1 MKKSSLIALLLLV
14 PMPSIGVLAA
24 MYLWAGSPFGQTVF
38 SLSKLWILLL
48 PLLWIRLVDG
58 KRWSLSKPK
67 HGGLLVGIVSGLLIS
82 AVIVAVYVLVA
93 GKMIDADALKKMA
106 VEVGLSNVWIYL
118 GATTYWVLINSVLEE
133 YVWRWFVV
141 EKLEE
146 VVSGKLVAVLLSAA
160 AFTLHHIIALLV
172 YFSWPVVLICS
183 AGLFMGGAIWSW
195 FYMKYRSVW
204 PGYLSHAIVDIAVF
218 GIGYVLIF
226 GGS

>member
-14 PMPSIGVLAA
+14 PMPSVGVLAA
-24 MYLWAGSPFGQTVF
+24 MYFWSGTPFGQTIF
-38 SLSKLWILLL
+38 TLSKLWILLL

-58 KRWSLSKPK
+58 KGWSISKPK
-67 HGGLLVGIVSGLLIS
+67 HGGFSVGIISGLLIS
-82 AVIVAVYVLVA
+82 AIIVGIYVLVA
-93 GKMIDADALKKMA
+93 GKMIDAEALKKMTL
-106 VEVGLSNVWIYL
+106 EVGLSDVRVYL
-118 GATTYWVLINSVLEE
+118 GAVAYWVLVNSVLEE

-146 VVSGKLVAVLLSAA
+146 VVSGKLAAVLLSAA
-160 AFTLHHIIALLV
+160 AFTMHHIIALLV
-172 YFSWPVVLICS
+172 YFSWPVVIICS

-195 FYMKYRSVW
+195 FYIKYRSIW

-226 GGS
+226 GGN